1 MRIIAL
7 SDTHGKHGSFGIPD
21 GDVLIHAGDCMNGGK
36 DVRELK
42 SFAWWW
48 NDLPHRHKILVAGNH
63 DRLFE
68 TDPAYAESWIPG
80 ETHYL
85 RDSGVT
91 IDGIKFWGSPWQP
104 EFCDWAFNLP
114 RREPL
119 KEKWDL
125 IPSDTDVLIT
135 HGPPQGFGDTSVQW
149 GPKLGCDELTK
160 AVERVNPYVHIFGH
174 IHGGRGWYTGLGKTT
189 FYNVALLDEK
199 YIPAHKPVVI
209 DI

>member
-1 MRIIAL
+1 MRIVAI
-7 SDTHGKHGSFGIPD
+7 SDTHGKHSQFDIPD
-21 GDVLIHAGDCMNGGK
+21 GEVVIHAGDCMNSGR
-36 DVRELK
+36 DIRELE
-42 SFAWWW
+42 SFAKWFL
-48 NDLPHRHKILVAGNH
+48 DLPHKRKCLVAGNH
-63 DRLFE
+63 D
-68 TDPAYAESWIPG
+68 WIFQTNQTKALSLLPG
-80 ETHYL
+80 VSYL
-85 RDSGVT
+85 LDSGIT

-114 RREPL
+114 RGEPL
-119 KEKWDL
+119 KEKWNL

-189 FYNVALLDEK
+189 FYNVALLDEAYK
-199 YIPAHKPVVI
+199 PAHKPVVI